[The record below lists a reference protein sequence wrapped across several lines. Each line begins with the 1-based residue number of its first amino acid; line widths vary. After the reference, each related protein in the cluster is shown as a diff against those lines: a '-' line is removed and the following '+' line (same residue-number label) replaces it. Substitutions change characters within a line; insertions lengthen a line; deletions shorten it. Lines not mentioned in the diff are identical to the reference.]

1 MADNEI
7 TFAMDLEGSL
17 KDSAD
22 ADADALERLKGGIQE
37 STEQLRSMQ
46 RAYSVLS
53 KSSTA
58 NAATVKALKDRITA
72 SKAAL
77 TSQTEAL
84 VKMKGAF
91 EKSPKPILQTEAGVK
106 QLLQA
111 AGQTR
116 GPLGEMVRQ
125 LGAVKGLLGAGVIAA
140 GLIAIAAGML
150 ALTAAAA
157 GAVAALAAYAVTQAD
172 ARRSDLLRLEGLSK
186 WRNYWLEM
194 VTGQRRAADSAAFLQ
209 SNIDRVAA
217 SSPLAR
223 DRIAEMTGELYKA
236 GLRGGRLQ
244 QALEGL
250 AVTEAAQ
257 GKEAGDIFKA
267 RVMGAALYGTSIK
280 KLSEDAKARLGGV
293 VKAQMLSLDV
303 QQRKLR
309 ESINHLFD
317 GIKIER
323 LLEGL
328 QSLTELFSSSTNSGR
343 ALKAILEVTLQP
355 LINAATG
362 GGPLVRRFFQGV
374 IIAALLLAIT
384 VLKVRNVIRD
394 TFGGSDLLKGL
405 DAQKMALYAGI
416 AVFGA
421 FATVVGVTAAGLV
434 AFAGLAAVAAYSVY
448 QLARPFIYV
457 IEQGSKLA
465 AWVLAT
471 DWHVLGTTI
480 TQGIAAGITAG
491 AGAVWDAMKNMGSG
505 AIKAF
510 KDKLGIKSPSKVA
523 MAATLEVPR
532 GSVKALDAGRP
543 MVKRAAEQLGA
554 ATEAG
559 LRAGAERGSDGG
571 GIPAPQLAAVAPA
584 PRGAA
589 APQRGTATQ
598 TFNFGD
604 VIVPGGSGQ
613 TPQQLKAMLR
623 EVLAEMLEGAA
634 IQRGLA

>member
-17 KDSAD
+17 KESAD

-37 STEQLRSMQ
+37 STEQLRAMQ

-91 EKSPKPILQTEAGVK
+91 EKAPKPILQTEAGVK

-125 LGAVKGLLGAGVIAA
+125 LSATKKILGAGVIAA
-140 GLIAIAAGML
+140 GLIAIAAGMA

-267 RVMGAALYGTSIK
+267 RVMGAYLYGTSIK

-293 VKAQMLSLDV
+293 VKAQMLSLGV
-303 QQRKLR
+303 QQQKLR

-328 QSLTELFSSSTNSGR
+328 HSLTEMFSASTEHGR
-343 ALKAILEVTLQP
+343 ALKTILEVTLQP
-355 LINAATG
+355 LINAAAR
-362 GGPLVRRFFQGV
+362 GGPLMKRFFQGI

-384 VLKVRNVIRD
+384 VLKVRNVLRD
-394 TFGGSDLLKGL
+394 TFGGSDILKGL
-405 DAQKMALYAGI
+405 DLQRGALYAGI

-421 FATVVGVTAAGLV
+421 FATVVGVTAAGLAV
-434 AFAGLAAVAAYSVY
+434 FAGLAAAAAYSVY

-491 AGAVWDAMKNMGSG
+491 AGAVWDAMKNMGTG

-559 LRAGAERGSDGG
+559 LRAGAERSSGGG
-571 GIPAPQLAAVAPA
+571 GIPAPQLAAAAPA

-589 APQRGTATQ
+589 APQRSTTTQ

-613 TPQQLKAMLR
+613 SPDQLKAMLR